1 MTPGRSLAEVLLIPP
16 PCVPNATTG
25 CATAMKL
32 IRLLPTRLAIAM
44 QHSQTTRQRYS
55 LNADADM
62 FRDCYDFAA
71 VCSKRNDWMLKRL

>member
-1 MTPGRSLAEVLLIPP
+1 
-16 PCVPNATTG
+16 
-25 CATAMKL
+25 MKL

-55 LNADADM
+55 LNADADV

-71 VCSKRNDWMLKRL
+71 VCSKRNDSMLKKTMKRIQMSQWRYAECTNA